1 MTYTPDYLAIG
12 HITRDLLPDGGT
24 AAGGTALYTAI
35 TAERL
40 GMRAAIFTAAKQL
53 PENYPES
60 IEIVSTPTEQTSTF
74 ENRYGSNGRQQWLH
88 AQAAWI
94 SPADLPPAWRD
105 APLVHLGPVLH
116 ECDLSFVE
124 LFPKAR
130 VILTPQGWMR
140 KWDSQLPAPI
150 RYQTW
155 DPRPE
160 ELRKLSAVV
169 MSIEDVLGDESKA
182 EQYAQDCP
190 IVVLTR
196 SAKGATLYLDGKPH
210 TIPARPSIERD
221 PTGAGDVFAAAF
233 AIHLHETNDPIA
245 AANFAAEIA
254 GRSVEGPG
262 ISAIP
267 RRTRPNGDASA
278 SNN

>member
-1 MTYTPDYLAIG
+1 MTDIPNYLAVG
-12 HITRDLLPDGGT
+12 HITRDLLPDGNT

-40 GMRAAIFTAAKQL
+40 GMRAAVFTAAKQL
-53 PENYPES
+53 PERYPET
-60 IEIVSTPTEQTSTF
+60 IQIVSSPTDSTSTF
-74 ENRYGSNGRQQWLH
+74 ENRYGPNGRQQWLH
-88 AQAAWI
+88 AQAPWI
-94 SPADLPPAWRD
+94 SPADLPAAWREV
-105 APLVHLGPVLH
+105 PLVHLGPVLH
-116 ECDLSFVE
+116 ECDLSFVD

-130 VILTPQGWMR
+130 VILTPQGLMR
-140 KWDSQLPAPI
+140 AWDSQLPAPI
-150 RYQTW
+150 RYQAW
-155 DPRPE
+155 EPRPE

-169 MSIEDVLGDESKA
+169 MSIEDVMGDESKA

-210 TIPARPSIERD
+210 SIPARPSIERD

-233 AIHLHETNDPIA
+233 AIHLHETNDPIV

-267 RRTRPNGDASA
+267 QRTRPEAEASEN
-278 SNN
+278 S